1 MKPMILVMG
10 GSQGAS
16 GINNLVIKS
25 LPLLAKS
32 SSDWQWF
39 HLTGSKDVDEC
50 KQAYA
55 KAGIRAVVHPFF
67 NSMDLAMGAATVAIS
82 RAGASSLAEV
92 AATRL
97 PSVLVPYP
105 AAVDNH
111 QFHNA
116 RAFEQTG
123 AARLM
128 EQGTATPHLFSE
140 YLINIIKDEPSRAA
154 MRHALAQWH
163 FPQAAVQMAEVM
175 LKSIGALQVES
186 AELKPSPQRRE
197 EGRSAA
203 VSCHPVV
210 FEPTPLVPIQEATRT
225 T

>member
-1 MKPMILVMG
+1 MILVMG
-10 GSQGAS
+10 GSQGAR
-16 GINNLVIKS
+16 GINELVIKS
-25 LPLLAKS
+25 LPLLAKNAS
-32 SSDWQWF
+32 GQQWF
-39 HLTGSKDVDEC
+39 HLSGSNDVDKC
-50 KQAYA
+50 KEAYA
-55 KAGIRAVVHPFF
+55 KAGFQAVVHPFF
-67 NSMDLAMGAATVAIS
+67 NSMDLAMGAATVAVS
-82 RAGASSLAEV
+82 RAGASSLAEL

-128 EQGTATPHLFSE
+128 EQRTASPDRFSE
-140 YLINIIKDEPSRAA
+140 YLMNILKDEPSRAA

-163 FPQAAVQMAEVM
+163 FPRAAEQMAEVM
-175 LKSIGALQVES
+175 LKSIGTLQSES
-186 AELKPSPQRRE
+186 GEFKMGAQRRE

-203 VSCHPVV
+203 ICCHPGS
-210 FEPTPLVPIQEATRT
+210 FEPTPLVLIQQATRT
-225 T
+225 P